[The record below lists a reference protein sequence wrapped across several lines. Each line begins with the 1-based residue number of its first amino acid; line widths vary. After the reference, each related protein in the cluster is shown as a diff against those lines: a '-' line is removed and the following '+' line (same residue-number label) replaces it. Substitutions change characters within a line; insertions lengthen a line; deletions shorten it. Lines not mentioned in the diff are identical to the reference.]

1 MKTATAFIHNHEGQ
15 NVVTVTAIVGRI
27 RRRLANLVPYREL
40 EWNARA
46 SDYYI
51 SAKGGPPLGP
61 YLGPYHF
68 QYLVAL
74 AEHVNAFK
82 LEERSLVSSLS
93 IITSTFRIVRQEP
106 LPVALRFPV
115 LTKALHVMK
124 QQLEQ
129 HGFTVT
135 APVMSD
141 KELDTALKP
150 WEGATGGNKEE

>member
-1 MKTATAFIHNHEGQ
+1 MKTATVFIHNHEGQ

-51 SAKGGPPLGP
+51 SAKGEPS
-61 YLGPYHF
+61 LGPYHF
-68 QYLVAL
+68 QYLIAL

-129 HGFTVT
+129 HGFTVI

-150 WEGATGGNKEE
+150 WEGATGGNKEK